1 MKTLDQSKFR
11 QERGSTVVSY
21 AGILWVVVMIIL
33 CILLVVGYSGTSFG
47 SSLVCKIASAIS
59 QMGGGHPTSCASSS
73 ASSPPKNPQEP
84 TKACTNNETSDQVSA
99 NVGFGKIT
107 VEANGAI
114 VVEEM
119 SDGTYRVTDKS
130 GGAAKFG
137 PGVSGGLEVNAGGK
151 KYGGYLDAG
160 ANAGIANESGY
171 TYVVNS
177 EKEKNDLVSYLT
189 RKKTVDAAGAGVD
202 ATANHGAQGI
212 GSWVSGMANGAAD
225 MFDKHVLGYVPPEPS
240 EIYVE
245 GGVTGSASAS
255 LTSRHPFGKMP
266 VEIGG
271 VTNRSDGD
279 AGVEVK
285 GLAGVRENM
294 KEKTRTFYY
303 KPSVK
308 GGAGVT
314 DDQAQESGKANA
326 YDTTNYAVTYD
337 TETGDV
343 INVSTSIDMGYE
355 TASSEKVREVYGNY
369 DGKSDVRYVASV
381 DVNDPE
387 SRSKTEAFLKS
398 VGIPTNVNQPPSAPN
413 GNPITTFDDFQKH
426 AKNHGVF
433 TRQDI
438 DRNDTEYGAKG
449 ALEVS
454 AGAAYTR
461 GKTHFSNGEWYDS
474 KTGEWH
480 SWKGCE

>member
-1 MKTLDQSKFR
+1 
-11 QERGSTVVSY
+11 
-21 AGILWVVVMIIL
+21 MIIL
-33 CILLVVGYSGTSFG
+33 CILLVLGYSGNSLG
-47 SSLVCKIASAIS
+47 STLACKIASAIS
-59 QMGGGHPTSCASSS
+59 QLGGGHPTSCASSS
-73 ASSPPKNPQEP
+73 ASSSAKNPQEP

-99 NVGFGKIT
+99 NVGIGKLT

-137 PGVSGGLEVNAGGK
+137 PGITGGLEVNTGGR

-160 ANAGIANESGY
+160 ANIGGATESGY

-189 RKKTVDAAGAGVD
+189 RKKTVDAAGAGID
-202 ATANHGAQGI
+202 ASGNHGMPGI
-212 GSWVSGMANGAAD
+212 GSWISGMANGAAD

-240 EIYVE
+240 EIYFE
-245 GGVTGSASAS
+245 EGVTGSASAS
-255 LTSRHPFGKMP
+255 LTKRHPFGKLP
-266 VEIGG
+266 VEIGS
-271 VTNRSDGD
+271 VTDRSDGAAD
-279 AGVEVK
+279 IEVK
-285 GLAGVRENM
+285 GLSGVRENM

-303 KPSVK
+303 TPSVK
-308 GGAGVT
+308 GGANIT
-314 DDQAQESGKANA
+314 DDQEQESGKANA
-326 YDTTNYAVTYD
+326 YDTTNLAITYD

-343 INVSTSIDMGYE
+343 INVTTSTDIGYE
-355 TASSEKVREVYGNY
+355 IASSEKVREIYVNH
-369 DGKSDVRYVASV
+369 DGKSDVRYIASV

-398 VGIPTNVNQPPSAPN
+398 VGIPTNVNQPPSAPS
-413 GNPITTFDDFQKH
+413 GNPITTFNDFEKH
-426 AKNHGVF
+426 ARNHGVF

-449 ALEVS
+449 GLEVS